1 MISPNIATRA
11 FGRGIAGGIVLF
23 LTLPGSAQLQVKS
36 NINVGGSRIQVQI
49 ADGDWGSA
57 KTDIPGWIRSAG
69 ESVTAYYGRFPIP
82 QVRLSILPFQGD
94 GIRHGTTYGDNGG
107 YIVIHVGTNTTP
119 AEFGTDWMLTHEMV
133 HLAFPSVADDHH
145 WIEEG
150 IATYVEPIARVEAGN
165 MDVKEM
171 WFELVRDLPQ
181 GLPAPGDE
189 GLDNTHTWANTYWG
203 GARFCFLADI
213 GIRRATK
220 NRLGLQD
227 ALRGILNAGGDIRV
241 SWDLMR
247 ALKIGDRATGVKVL
261 VPLYEKMKDRPV
273 QTDLPGLWKELG
285 ITRTGNTV
293 TFDDTAPLASVR
305 EAITSGNRPV
315 D

>member
-1 MISPNIATRA
+1 
-11 FGRGIAGGIVLF
+11 
-23 LTLPGSAQLQVKS
+23 LTLPGSVQLEENS
-36 NINVGGSRIQVQI
+36 NIKVDGSRIQVQI
-49 ADGDWGSA
+49 AEGDWGSA
-57 KTDIPGWIRSAG
+57 RPLLPGWIRSAG

-82 QVRLSILPFQGD
+82 QVLLRILPFSGE

-107 YIVIHVGTNTTP
+107 YIVIHVGTNTP
-119 AEFGTDWMLTHEMV
+119 AAEFGTDWMLTHEMV
-133 HLAFPSVADDHH
+133 HLAFPSVEENHH

-150 IATYVEPIARVEAGN
+150 IATYVEPIARVEAGH

-181 GLPAPGDE
+181 GLPGPGDE

-203 GARFCFLADI
+203 GARFCLLADI
-213 GIRRATK
+213 GIRRATN

-227 ALRGILNAGGDIRV
+227 ALRGILNGGGDIRV
-241 SWDLMR
+241 SWDLKK
-247 ALKIGDRATGVKVL
+247 ALKLGDKATGVKVL

-273 QTDLPGLWKELG
+273 QTNLPKLWKELG

-293 TFDDTAPLASVR
+293 AFDNSAPLAGVR
-305 EAITSGNRPV
+305 EAITSGDKPT